1 MTLIKS
7 LITDTN
13 IFLFFLS
20 IILFSFFPCIFGSLF
35 LNHQRNIGQ
44 IFRNDI
50 MSNSEYDYYLSFIK
64 ELNGTLLVDFVNKLF
79 KNYCGFNTLSK
90 I

>member
-1 MTLIKS
+1 
-7 LITDTN
+7 
-13 IFLFFLS
+13 
-20 IILFSFFPCIFGSLF
+20 
-35 LNHQRNIGQ
+35 
-44 IFRNDI
+44 